1 MKYIFSIFLAVWCFA
16 SCRSDSLII
25 LDDVE
30 TYVYDEP
37 DSALQMLSMIDS
49 ETLNRKR
56 DKALYALLYS
66 IALDK
71 CYIDVASDSLISP
84 AVDYYKSKGRPEY
97 RMRMWYQ
104 YGRVL
109 YNSQQYSSA
118 VISYMKAVE
127 IAERS
132 NEYMLLGLANR
143 GIAECY
149 AKTYDLNESLKYLE
163 IAYDDFV
170 LADAGRY
177 AEYAL
182 LSISK
187 AYISLDMFDDGMV
200 ICDTLMKN
208 AYHKKDTVMMKHCVD
223 CYVSI
228 FSASPFQDYEK
239 IIACADFLSDSLNT
253 CLSSVLLGELAVAYR
268 YGGDV
273 EKSRFY
279 EERASRECA
288 DTLILRYNDYRIA
301 CASGDYRRALFAL
314 EDAAL
319 RYDEIHRSALERSV
333 ASMQRDYFIQR
344 SEYEEFRS
352 LAKTLSLISFSIL
365 FCIILVC
372 VTTWYRRRIRKKER
386 DMMLLVSQI
395 HELSLEKD
403 SAINEFTCRIEN
415 LYETKMK
422 FIDSLCEKYYSYNGS
437 VRDKYVLE
445 EIDNMIASISD
456 DNEIATLESII
467 DAFNDNV
474 MQHIKE
480 TFPRIKEKDYRFL
493 CYWYAGFSTWTMSLL
508 LNERIENI
516 YNRKSRLRKKFEETD
531 SEYRDL
537 FLRNLY

>member
-16 SCRSDSLII
+16 SCMSDSLII

-30 TYVYDEP
+30 SYVYDEP

-49 ETLNRKR
+49 ETLSRKR

-344 SEYEEFRS
+344 SEYEAFRS

>member
-1 MKYIFSIFLAVWCFA
+1 M
-16 SCRSDSLII
+16 
-25 LDDVE
+25 
-30 TYVYDEP
+30 
-37 DSALQMLSMIDS
+37 
-49 ETLNRKR
+49 
-56 DKALYALLYS
+56 
-66 IALDK
+66 
-71 CYIDVASDSLISP
+71 
-84 AVDYYKSKGRPEY
+84 
-97 RMRMWYQ
+97 
-104 YGRVL
+104 
-109 YNSQQYSSA
+109 
-118 VISYMKAVE
+118 
-127 IAERS
+127 
-132 NEYMLLGLANR
+132 
-143 GIAECY
+143 
-149 AKTYDLNESLKYLE
+149 
-163 IAYDDFV
+163 
-170 LADAGRY
+170 
-177 AEYAL
+177 
-182 LSISK
+182 
-187 AYISLDMFDDGMV
+187 
-200 ICDTLMKN
+200 
-208 AYHKKDTVMMKHCVD
+208 
-223 CYVSI
+223 
-228 FSASPFQDYEK
+228 
-239 IIACADFLSDSLNT
+239 
-253 CLSSVLLGELAVAYR
+253 
-268 YGGDV
+268 
-273 EKSRFY
+273 
-279 EERASRECA
+279 
-288 DTLILRYNDYRIA
+288 ILRYNDYRIA